1 MFYDCGKGIT
11 SIISNNIP
19 PESRDGQEPLIS
31 FPALPEK
38 NMLIPEIPVL
48 LPVPVD
54 IPVDV
59 CHPVGGGLP
68 RRGPPLKRSVSVHIT
83 IEISNV

>member
-1 MFYDCGKGIT
+1 MIDDHSRSTVFKDEHCRGNDLG
-11 SIISNNIP
+11 P
-19 PESRDGQEPLIS
+19 PDRDGQELLIS

-59 CHPVGGGLP
+59 CHP
-68 RRGPPLKRSVSVHIT
+68 
-83 IEISNV
+83 